1 MTQQPVLPA
10 ERRGKASPGG
20 LDLYGYRSSDGL
32 EQYALLFSKRIRAM
46 LHFLK
51 DYAAAALSFT
61 INLTETNVLSLLRAG
76 YLCLWGRWSAGLLLI
91 SEIYGTPWHLFHLP
105 VGAEW
110 QAPGV
115 LEVGEGTLAGC

>member
-1 MTQQPVLPA
+1 M
-10 ERRGKASPGG
+10 
-20 LDLYGYRSSDGL
+20 YGYRSSDGL
-32 EQYALLFSKRIRAM
+32 EQLCTAVSKRIRAM

-61 INLTETNVLSLLRAG
+61 INLTETNLLSLLRAG
-76 YLCLWGRWSAGLLLI
+76 DLCLWGRWSAGLLLI

-110 QAPGV
+110 RAAGV
-115 LEVGEGTLAGC
+115 LVLGEGTLAGC

>member
-1 MTQQPVLPA
+1 
-10 ERRGKASPGG
+10 
-20 LDLYGYRSSDGL
+20 
-32 EQYALLFSKRIRAM
+32 M
-46 LHFLK
+46 LRFLK

-61 INLTETNVLSLLRAG
+61 INLTETNLLSLLRAG
-76 YLCLWGRWSAGLLLI
+76 DLCLWGRWSAALLL
-91 SEIYGTPWHLFHLP
+91 IYGTPWHLFHLP